1 MARASLA
8 PRASLASNR
17 RGVLAMVAAM
27 ALFVVNDALVK
38 LATATYPTGQVL
50 AVRGLF
56 ATLAALA
63 LVRSFG
69 RFSDLKAL
77 AQPLVVLRG
86 LLEGVIAFTFITALA
101 KLPLANITAIL
112 QAASLIVVAMA
123 AMLGIERV
131 GWRRWLAIC
140 VGFAGV
146 LIIVRPTADGFNV
159 YSLVALASAV
169 LVGVRDLL
177 TRRIGVNIP
186 SSVVTFSTTA
196 VVCLMGWLIGLAEV
210 WQPLQLK
217 PTLFLIAAAVFV
229 ALGNYAIIVAYR
241 DADVSLVS
249 GFRYTVLV
257 FAIVIGVAVWGEWPD
272 LPALAGAGLIVG
284 SGLYTLRRQRVR
296 ATESRTE
303 SHPA

>member
-1 MARASLA
+1 
-8 PRASLASNR
+8 
-17 RGVLAMVAAM
+17 
-27 ALFVVNDALVK
+27 
-38 LATATYPTGQVL
+38 
-50 AVRGLF
+50 
-56 ATLAALA
+56 
-63 LVRSFG
+63 
-69 RFSDLKAL
+69 
-77 AQPLVVLRG
+77 
-86 LLEGVIAFTFITALA
+86 
-101 KLPLANITAIL
+101 
-112 QAASLIVVAMA
+112 MA

-146 LIIVRPTADGFNV
+146 LIIVRPSADGFNV

-177 TRRIGVNIP
+177 TRRIGVDIP

-210 WQPLQLK
+210 WQPLQLE

-284 SGLYTLRRQRVR
+284 SGLYTLHRQRVR
-296 ATESRTE
+296 AKESQTE